1 MDMVHSQVAHQIKVL
16 INKEWATQVEELAW
30 LIKDNL
36 SCKHVVLSI
45 EETLIDFLQNDT
57 SPDGVLELEPMSSYH
72 RMLLHRL
79 ADIYGFA
86 HESVGEGDDRHLV
99 LERCPDSS
107 IPCVLV
113 SDILWQYDEY
123 QSPATSHQLLKRKED
138 LPASVISEVGS
149 AVLLLSDLKMK
160 QACFPASAPLE
171 EREAAYL
178 AARERIFSLDESKM
192 KEPFIPKQRNIPVV
206 ARRMIAHAL
215 GQRISS
221 SSPNEQPTSPNSDVH
236 GSDVLGTAE
245 NNEVHSSL
253 GGRAARESVIT
264 SGQNSSMHRKTCEGP
279 GSICSVS
286 SGSQSKRKTQ
296 NKARAGDISISS
308 NVVQNVSG
316 SKDNL
321 EREHYGAAK
330 RMFAHALGLSSAKK
344 KS

>member
-1 MDMVHSQVAHQIKVL
+1 MWRLLLMIVFWNIWGER
-16 INKEWATQVEELAW
+16 NKSCFQDRKGSMEEIVRKVEELAW

-79 ADIYGFA
+79 ADIYG
-86 HESVGEGDDRHLV
+86 
-99 LERCPDSS
+99 
-107 IPCVLV
+107 PCVLV

-138 LPASVISEVGS
+138 LP
-149 AVLLLSDLKMK
+149 DLKMK